1 MGRGGTTP
9 ASETTALG
17 CQAREGVTLR
27 LGVGPPTT
35 VRTGNRQLGEGAG
48 LAPAQSG
55 GPQLRASFLGQSLWA
70 ASGWPC
76 HVPLTPGMPQEG
88 ALPYLG
94 PASGSSGFGRHGA
107 GLSEWCGRHLS
118 AGLLGGPLVKQP
130 RPKCPPLAVVPS
142 SGSLLLFSAGSRA
155 WPGAG
160 GVSPEK
166 FNSRK
171 QQEETAGWNLHTRQW
186 KTSPTLGRGGRVER
200 AVREERK

>member
-1 MGRGGTTP
+1 MGLIPRTIPLGSLRLALPCSPDTWHAPGRGPSLPG
-9 ASETTALG
+9 ASVRLQRLWPPRGWALG
-17 CQAREGVTLR
+17 V
-27 LGVGPPTT
+27 
-35 VRTGNRQLGEGAG
+35 VRQTSE
-48 LAPAQSG
+48 
-55 GPQLRASFLGQSLWA
+55 
-70 ASGWPC
+70 C
-76 HVPLTPGMPQEG
+76 
-88 ALPYLG
+88 G
-94 PASGSSGFGRHGA
+94 PAGRAGA
-107 GLSEWCGRHLS
+107 
-118 AGLLGGPLVKQP
+118 GGPLVKQP